1 MKVDTPVTGSVDE
14 ATSQTV
20 DICRCLLLLGIVCIH
35 CQIEVPPDAP
45 AWLHDFRYFFQV
57 ILPSVCVPGFF
68 VISGCWLFRSYDGSP
83 GQYAGLLKKRVFSL
97 VIPYLFWNLAV
108 FLLYWLAP
116 KIPGISAFFTNDKF
130 AGRSPLMVLDLL
142 FGVTEK
148 PIAYQF
154 WFIRNLFLYA
164 ALTPLLYLLFRLP
177 LGVFL
182 CLISI
187 FFICSPHIGGGLF
200 FLLAGGILA
209 RLDIVRRI
217 SWKNHYC
224 RFLSVLFLFLSIL
237 ALNRTGGM
245 RLAVIL
251 SGIPSVY
258 CLSAFLYRIPW
269 MSRFF
274 RYLKTGVFF
283 IFGIHAVLIVLIVKM
298 FFLFIP
304 ASACGIVIGTLLCP
318 LLCIGISLLIFE
330 IFRKL
335 FPRLLGVICG
345 GRI

>member
-1 MKVDTPVTGSVDE
+1 MRLPGSMISVT
-14 ATSQTV
+14 
-20 DICRCLLLLGIVCIH
+20 
-35 CQIEVPPDAP
+35 
-45 AWLHDFRYFFQV
+45 
-57 ILPSVCVPGFF
+57 F
-68 VISGCWLFRSYDGSP
+68 VIAGYWLFRSYDGSP
-83 GQYAGLLKKRVFSL
+83 GQYAGILKKRVFSL
-97 VIPYLFWNLAV
+97 LIPYLFWNLAV
-108 FLLYWLAP
+108 FLLYWFAP

-182 CLISI
+182 FLISI
-187 FFICSPHIGGGLF
+187 FLICSRHIGGGLF

-209 RLDIVRRI
+209 RLDIMRSI
-217 SWKNHYC
+217 SWRNHYC
-224 RFLSVLFLFLSIL
+224 RIVSVLFLLLSIL
-237 ALNRTGGM
+237 ALKRTEGM
-245 RLAVIL
+245 LLAVIL

-258 CLSAFLYRIPW
+258 CLSAFLYRIPC
-269 MSRFF
+269 MLRFF
-274 RYLKTGVFF
+274 RYLKAGIFF

-304 ASACGIVIGTLLCP
+304 ASACGIATGTLFCP
-318 LLCIGISLLIFE
+318 LLCIGFSLLIFE

-335 FPRLLGVICG
+335 FPRFLGVICG